1 MKDTGVP
8 EFQSLEEERK
18 YWEGRGP
25 LAEGYKSRINK
36 AQARQKRSS
45 FLAVRLTGE
54 ELTRLRDIAKEEG
67 LGPSTF
73 ARLVLTRAMGRKQIL
88 PHFVTLDKVID
99 TLTYSLSQRDRN
111 KFESFL
117 KDVAIGEQDNPV
129 VLAFSGERRTW
140 EEVTS
145 LFLTRLLASLGI
157 QVVIPEK
164 ENIDSANQMAKRE
177 SIRDSLGNSVS

>member
-1 MKDTGVP
+1 MKRMKDSGVP
-8 EFQSLEEERK
+8 EFQSLEEERR

-36 AQARQKRSS
+36 AQTKQKRSS

-54 ELTRLRDIAKEEG
+54 ELTRLRDIAKEQG
-67 LGPSTF
+67 LGSSTF
-73 ARLVLTRAMGRKQIL
+73 ARLVLTQAMERKQIL

-99 TLTYSLSQRDRN
+99 RMTCGLSQADRD
-111 KFESFL
+111 KFESFV
-117 KDVAIGEQDNPV
+117 KEVAIGEPDNPV

-164 ENIDSANQMAKRE
+164 ENIDSGKQMAK
-177 SIRDSLGNSVS
+177 S